1 MIKEHKFF
9 ENPTFDF
16 PEGADPKCL
25 LEEVVAD
32 LDLWLGLGQ
41 LRLCGTARRRH
52 VVSIFCVP
60 ITFFSKKKNQFK
72 ADFCQILKKKIFFGN
87 LKQFEDEILIM
98 KKITATSSE
107 IWI

>member
-1 MIKEHKFF
+1 MLQRKLMF

-52 VVSIFCVP
+52 VVSIFRVP
-60 ITFFSKKKNQFK
+60 ITLFSEKINFK
-72 ADFCQILKKKIFFGN
+72 VDFYQILAKKIFLEILTN
-87 LKQFEDEILIM
+87 LKTKF
-98 KKITATSSE
+98 
-107 IWI
+107 